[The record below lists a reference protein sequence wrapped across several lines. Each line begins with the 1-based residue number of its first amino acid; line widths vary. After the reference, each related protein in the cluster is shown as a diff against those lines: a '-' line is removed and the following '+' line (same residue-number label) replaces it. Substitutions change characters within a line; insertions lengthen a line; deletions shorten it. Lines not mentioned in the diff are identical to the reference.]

1 LLSVL
6 LFPTPNFVSLKWL
19 KPPMQ
24 HVDEKEGVPTDDSR
38 ARGGSLGAISANSYS
53 SLLPVTFS
61 EWTELTEEVSSLVLR
76 SEAYC
81 MTTGLCRGR

>member
-1 LLSVL
+1 MW
-6 LFPTPNFVSLKWL
+6 TNR
-19 KPPMQ
+19 
-24 HVDEKEGVPTDDSR
+24 KEYLEMIAGP
-38 ARGGSLGAISANSYS
+38 AGGSLGAISANSYS